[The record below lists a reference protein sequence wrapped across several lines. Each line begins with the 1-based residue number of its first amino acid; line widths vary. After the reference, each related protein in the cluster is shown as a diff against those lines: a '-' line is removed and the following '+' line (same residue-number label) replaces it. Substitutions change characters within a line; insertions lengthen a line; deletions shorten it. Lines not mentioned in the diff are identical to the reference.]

1 MRTKINTGVRVI
13 FGVALIAFGSDKFL
27 EFMPHGH
34 VMTET
39 LMNAFMGLMA
49 NKFILPTVGIIEML
63 VGLSLLTNRFTNLS
77 LLALFPI
84 SFGIIAFHL
93 AVDLPGII
101 PGIAVANLNVYMLFR
116 KRKELAILLKP

>member
-101 PGIAVANLNVYMLFR
+101 PGVAVANLNVYMLFR
-116 KRKELAILLKP
+116 KRNELAILLKP

>member
-1 MRTKINTGVRVI
+1 
-13 FGVALIAFGSDKFL
+13 
-27 EFMPHGH
+27 MPHGH
-34 VMTET
+34 IMTET

-101 PGIAVANLNVYMLFR
+101 PGIAVATLNVYMLFR

>member
-116 KRKELAILLKP
+116 KRNELAILLKP